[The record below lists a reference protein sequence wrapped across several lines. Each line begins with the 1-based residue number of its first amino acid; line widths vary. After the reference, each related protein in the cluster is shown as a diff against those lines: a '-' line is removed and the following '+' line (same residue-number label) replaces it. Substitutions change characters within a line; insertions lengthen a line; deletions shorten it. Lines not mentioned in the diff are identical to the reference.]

1 MAGGLWAVASLLSL
15 MVATCKSFPFL
26 YTLVEV
32 WIAYSHFLWCLHTHW
47 KTFSFRWGLTTL
59 CPLDFF
65 FSKQIHLLW
74 KSPFHPKLCQDIRC
88 HPLCSSIKSV
98 FQVTS
103 TCYQYSIQGVL
114 QVTSACC
121 QRSIQSVLQVTVT
134 NVVSRASSKLLQD
147 VINVGTKS
155 VFQVTS
161 TWYQCSIK
169 DVVLG
174 TLLPPP
180 HPTPPHP
187 TNTKL
192 EAPTKRTGHRTRR

>member
-1 MAGGLWAVASLLSL
+1 MNLSFKLPGLLRGGWPVGGGVTFVIHGSHLQI
-15 MVATCKSFPFL
+15 FPISVHIGWGVNCLFTFFVVPPHPLKDFL
-26 YTLVEV
+26 FQVRV
-32 WIAYSHFLWCLHTHW
+32 DHTMP
-47 KTFSFRWGLTTL
+47 FGL
-59 CPLDFF
+59 FF
-65 FSKQIHLLW
+65 FKTIHLLW

-187 TNTKL
+187 T
-192 EAPTKRTGHRTRR
+192 PQIQS